1 MKCSK
6 HRGRGRNR
14 LHFEYLMDLN
24 INYTPL
30 CLQVRLGEWERGPD
44 GDPVGHERGQGGEHA
59 EEAAQGEGADD
70 AVAPLRD
77 ADAAHR
83 ML

>member
-44 GDPVGHERGQGGEHA
+44 GHPVGHERGKSGEHA

>member
-1 MKCSK
+1 
-6 HRGRGRNR
+6 
-14 LHFEYLMDLN
+14 MDLN

-44 GDPVGHERGQGGEHA
+44 GHPVGHERGQSGEHA